1 MKLQKLTV
9 EENLC
14 EDFLI
19 SSHHHLKNSEW
30 VMSVG
35 GCFFSEHIF
44 YLNYAVN
51 GSEKLR
57 ANSKSVLS
65 SSSGIQLNFSLP
77 SFFCVLNSEQHRNR
91 VYPSSFTLFF
101 IFSCCSLFLRWYSH
115 GIAKKVRSSQS
126 LNFTFCVALSKWHFS
141 FIHSALSSLVLS

>member
-30 VMSVG
+30 WVWVDV
-35 GCFFSEHIF
+35 FFSEHIF

-77 SFFCVLNSEQHRNR
+77 SFFLCSKFRTASQQSLSIKLYIVFH
-91 VYPSSFTLFF
+91 
-101 IFSCCSLFLRWYSH
+101 FSCCSLFLRWYSH